1 MSDTLEIDVR
11 ELEKRCAAL
20 ERAMSYSS
28 RSNTLLSKFLQAIKE
43 RNEARDMVEKL
54 TEQGLDLMDENRML
68 KRKIKE
74 LKKKYE

>member
-1 MSDTLEIDVR
+1 MSDTPEIDVK
-11 ELEKRCAAL
+11 ELEKRCDAL

-68 KRKIKE
+68 KRQIKQ

>member
-1 MSDTLEIDVR
+1 MSNAPEIDVR
-11 ELEKRCAAL
+11 ELEKRCDAL

-43 RNEARDMVEKL
+43 CDEARDMVEKL

-68 KRKIKE
+68 KREIKE